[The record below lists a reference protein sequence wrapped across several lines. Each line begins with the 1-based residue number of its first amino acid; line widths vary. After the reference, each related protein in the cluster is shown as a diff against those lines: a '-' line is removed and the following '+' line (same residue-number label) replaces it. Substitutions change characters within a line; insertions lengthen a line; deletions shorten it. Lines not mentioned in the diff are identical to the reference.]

1 MQSNQRVP
9 KYCVPSFWGPI
20 HLMLSSKTE
29 MIRRASN
36 LAARTLLLVMMFL
49 WISSSESPAAQRRRS
64 PIDANQ
70 LVSRTVA
77 NELKTAEEH
86 HSRWLYSL
94 YRLKQDETQV
104 FQAVQTKDGTLTYL
118 VRVNGRPLTAE
129 ERKREDARIRKL
141 LGDPVEQRKEQ
152 EKSRSDIEKVEQ
164 LLEMLPRAC
173 LFRVDGHQGR
183 YIRLNFKPDPTF
195 DPPSREAKVL
205 HSMTG
210 TMLVEP
216 TQARLRSLSGQLLEE
231 VAFGGGMLGHLDK
244 GGSFEVEQ
252 SEVKRGYWCITSVK
266 VSLKGKALF
275 LKTIDLRQHD
285 VYANFRPVPV
295 DLSLA
300 EAAELLQKMQPD
312 TASKAR

>member
-1 MQSNQRVP
+1 MQSNPRVP

-29 MIRRASN
+29 MSRRASN
-36 LAARTLLLVMMFL
+36 LAARTLLLVMTL
-49 WISSSESPAAQRRRS
+49 LCISSSESPAQKRRS

-77 NELKTAEEH
+77 NELRAAEENH
-86 HSRWLYSL
+86 RRWLYSL

-104 FQAVQTKDGTLTYL
+104 FKAVQTKDGTLTYL

-141 LGDPVEQRKEQ
+141 PSDPVEQRKEQ
-152 EKSRSDIEKVEQ
+152 EKSRSDIDKVEQ
-164 LLEMLPRAC
+164 LLEMLPRAF

-183 YIRLNFKPDPTF
+183 YIRLNFKPDPAF

-205 HSMTG
+205 HSMAG

-216 TQARLRSLSGQLLEE
+216 TEARLRSLSGQLLEE
-231 VAFGGGMLGHLDK
+231 VEFGGGMLGHLNK

-252 SEVKRGYWCITSVK
+252 REVKRGYWCITSVK

-285 VYANFRPVPV
+285 VYANFRPVP
-295 DLSLA
+295 DGLSLT
-300 EAAELLQKMQPD
+300 EAAELLQKMETD
-312 TASKAR
+312 TASRAR

>member
-1 MQSNQRVP
+1 MQSNPRVP

-29 MIRRASN
+29 MSRRASN
-36 LAARTLLLVMMFL
+36 LAARTLLLVMTL
-49 WISSSESPAAQRRRS
+49 LCISSSESPAQKRRS

-77 NELKTAEEH
+77 NELRAAEENH
-86 HSRWLYSL
+86 RRWLYSL

-104 FQAVQTKDGTLTYL
+104 FKAVQTKDGTLTYL

-141 LGDPVEQRKEQ
+141 LSDPVEQRKEQ
-152 EKSRSDIEKVEQ
+152 EKSRSDIDKVEQ
-164 LLEMLPRAC
+164 LLEMLPRAF

-183 YIRLNFKPDPTF
+183 YIRLNFKPDPAF

-205 HSMTG
+205 HSMAG

-216 TQARLRSLSGQLLEE
+216 TEARLRSLSGQLLEE
-231 VAFGGGMLGHLDK
+231 VEFGGGMLGHLNK

-285 VYANFRPVPV
+285 VYANFRPVP
-295 DLSLA
+295 DGLSLT
-300 EAAELLQKMQPD
+300 EAAELLQKMETD
-312 TASKAR
+312 TASRAR

>member
-1 MQSNQRVP
+1 MS
-9 KYCVPSFWGPI
+9 
-20 HLMLSSKTE
+20 
-29 MIRRASN
+29 RRASS
-36 LAARTLLLVMMFL
+36 LALLLVMTL
-49 WISSSESPAAQRRRS
+49 LCISSSESPAQRRRS

-141 LGDPVEQRKEQ
+141 LSDPDEQRKEQ

-164 LLEMLPRAC
+164 LVEMLPRAC
-173 LFRVDGHQGR
+173 IFRVDGHQGR

-216 TQARLRSLSGQLLEE
+216 TEARLRSLSGQLLEE
-231 VAFGGGMLGHLDK
+231 VEFGGGMLGHLNK
-244 GGSFEVEQ
+244 
-252 SEVKRGYWCITSVK
+252 
-266 VSLKGKALF
+266 
-275 LKTIDLRQHD
+275 
-285 VYANFRPVPV
+285 
-295 DLSLA
+295 A
-300 EAAELLQKMQPD
+300 EASRSSRAK
-312 TASKAR
+312 